1 MKKAL
6 AALVLAAAG
15 SFGLSGCYLSRQV
28 GGDDLV
34 GGPVNPIMLITVP
47 LDTILLPFELYHFIA
62 TDDAWQ
68 PWSADE
74 QRYEYVDKYKPTR

>member
-15 SFGLSGCYLSRQV
+15 TFGLSGCYLSRQV
-28 GGDDLV
+28 AGDDLV
-34 GGPVNPIMLITVP
+34 GGPVNPVMWITVP
-47 LDTILLPFELYHFIA
+47 LDTILLPFELYHFWS
-62 TDDAWQ
+62 TDDSWQ